1 MSTLLPAVRDYLGLR
16 RSFGYVLA
24 GQDRPLAD
32 FCGYLERIGAETVTI
47 AAALAW
53 AVEPETTP
61 LRHYQRLAMVRG
73 FATYLHAID
82 PRCEVPPKN
91 LLPES
96 RRRVPPHIY
105 SDEEIAALMRASRLL
120 RPAFR
125 AATVETAIGLLVV
138 TGMRSG
144 ELVRLERSDVD
155 LHTGRMRIIATKFQ
169 KSRELALH
177 PSAVE
182 VLDSYRHVRDR
193 YWPRSASTAFFLSCR
208 GTRLSQAALERS
220 FAWLIDEAELAP
232 APGSRARRPRLH
244 DARHSFTVATV
255 LGWHR
260 DGLDV
265 QSLLPALSAQLG
277 HADPASTYWYLTG
290 VPELLAV
297 TAERVRMAREDER

>member
-1 MSTLLPAVRDYLGLR
+1 MPAVREYLDLR

-32 FCGYLERIGAETVTI
+32 FAGYLERIGAETVTI

-82 PRCEVPPKN
+82 PRCEIPPKD
-91 LLPES
+91 LLPEG

-105 SDEEIAALMRASRLL
+105 SDAEIAALMSASRLL

-125 AATVETAIGLLVV
+125 AATIETAIGLLVV

-144 ELVRLERSDVD
+144 ELARLERSDVD
-155 LHTGRMRIIATKFQ
+155 LRTGRLRIIATKFQ

-177 PSAVE
+177 PSTVE
-182 VLDSYRHVRDR
+182 VLNTYRRERDR
-193 YWPRSASTAFFLSCR
+193 YLAAPGER
-208 GTRLSQAALERS
+208 GLLPLVSGNPALPGRLERS
-220 FAWLIDEAELAP
+220 FAWLVDETGLAP
-232 APGSRARRPRLH
+232 PPGSRARRPRLH
-244 DARHSFTVATV
+244 DASTASLSPPCSAGTATAWTSNRSSQRCRLSSGMQIRH
-255 LGWHR
+255 R
-260 DGLDV
+260 R
-265 QSLLPALSAQLG
+265 
-277 HADPASTYWYLTG
+277 TG
-290 VPELLAV
+290 I
-297 TAERVRMAREDER
+297 

>member
-1 MSTLLPAVRDYLGLR
+1 M
-16 RSFGYVLA
+16 
-24 GQDRPLAD
+24 
-32 FCGYLERIGAETVTI
+32 
-47 AAALAW
+47 
-53 AVEPETTP
+53 
-61 LRHYQRLAMVRG
+61 
-73 FATYLHAID
+73 
-82 PRCEVPPKN
+82 
-91 LLPES
+91 
-96 RRRVPPHIY
+96 
-105 SDEEIAALMRASRLL
+105 
-120 RPAFR
+120 
-125 AATVETAIGLLVV
+125 
-138 TGMRSG
+138 
-144 ELVRLERSDVD
+144 
-155 LHTGRMRIIATKFQ
+155 
-169 KSRELALH
+169 
-177 PSAVE
+177 E

-193 YWPRSASTAFFLSCR
+193 YWPRSAITAFFLSCR

-260 DGLDV
+260 DGLEV